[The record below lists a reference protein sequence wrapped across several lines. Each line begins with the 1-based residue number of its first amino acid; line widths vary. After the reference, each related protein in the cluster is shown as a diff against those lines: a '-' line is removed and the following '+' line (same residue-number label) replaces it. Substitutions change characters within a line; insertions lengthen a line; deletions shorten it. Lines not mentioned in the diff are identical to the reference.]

1 MFADFKLNVLS
12 LDDLAPDTT
21 SKAAELKQKVSTN
34 SPLAR
39 IPSLPL
45 FGECGGSKIKTFTGK
60 RHSVYSRIKQICEK
74 RYIAGGRGPGCS

>member
-1 MFADFKLNVLS
+1 MS

-21 SKAAELKQKVSTN
+21 SQSAELKQNVSRN
-34 SPLAR
+34 PPLAH

-45 FGECGGSKIKTFTGK
+45 VACGGSKINTFTGK

-74 RYIAGGRGPGCS
+74 RYIAGGRGPGCSKNDQCNNWSE